1 MLERPFFVM
10 GCPRSGTTLLQLML
24 HAHPRL
30 AVPPE
35 TRFLLP
41 AYSSRLRFGD
51 LRREDSRRELAR
63 WIVARKAT
71 RFYDLGL
78 DADATIERIA
88 TGPPTLGS
96 GLHAV
101 YQGYAARFDKPR
113 WGEKRPA
120 YIRYIG
126 VLRRLF
132 PDAQF
137 VHLVRDGRDCVASL
151 LEMSWWPHGV
161 RHAVATWAQAIDH
174 GRRAARSLPA
184 GTYHELRY
192 ESLVSDPEPELRA
205 LCAFLGEEYDPAMA
219 EPSRVAAQAVPR
231 RKRWHARTR
240 QELTAARFGSWRE
253 RLSPADI
260 ALCESALGRRLT
272 AYGYELSGAPAPS
285 AAELLRYSEVAAR
298 RRLAEHKWR
307 TADLLRRVREPN
319 PVARVGDDYPR
330 GVP

>member
-1 MLERPFFVM
+1 MLDRPFFVV

-41 AYSSRLRFGD
+41 AYVSRLRFGD
-51 LRREDSRRELAR
+51 LREENNRRELAR

-71 RFYDLGL
+71 RFFDLGL
-78 DADATIERIA
+78 DADRTVDAIA
-88 TGPPTLGS
+88 AGPPTLGS
-96 GLHAV
+96 ALDAV
-101 YQGYAARFDKPR
+101 YGSYAARFGKAR
-113 WGEKRPA
+113 WGDKRPA
-120 YIRYIG
+120 YVRHIG

-161 RHAVATWAQAIDH
+161 RHAAATWAQAIDH

-192 ESLVSDPEPELRA
+192 EALVSDPEAELRR
-205 LCAFLGEEYDPAMA
+205 LCAFLGEEYDPAMT

-240 QELTAARFGSWRE
+240 TELTADRFGSWRD
-253 RLSPADI
+253 RLMPADV
-260 ALCESALGRRLT
+260 ALCEAVLGGRLA
-272 AYGYELSGAPAPS
+272 AYGYELTGAPAPP
-285 AAELLRYSEVAAR
+285 APELLRYAEVAIR
-298 RRLAEHKWR
+298 RRLAARKWQA
-307 TADLLRRVREPN
+307 ADLLRRPREPN
-319 PVARVGDDYPR
+319 PVAAVADPYPR